1 MTVIRVP
8 YNGHPGKA
16 ANNPQGWV
24 KKTERKIGSIRS
36 ETSQGME
43 GFVRWRTSILGRRK
57 QTQRNSERWGT
68 LAAFIPSLQFLNNC
82 S

>member
-24 KKTERKIGSIRS
+24 KETERKIGSIRS

-57 QTQRNSERWGT
+57 HKETQRDGAPLLRSFH
-68 LAAFIPSLQFLNNC
+68 LFS